1 MKKFYKEIMNDIIA
15 DKNKDEYIL
24 NQDSYNNFGKYLSFP
39 KLIEFPMIPYKFP
52 FLFPIS

>member
-24 NQDSYNNFGKYLSFP
+24 NQDSQNNFGKYLSFP
-39 KLIEFPMIPYKFP
+39 KLIEFPMIPYKFT